1 MINYISGIVK
11 DTEPQLIVLDK
22 FGFNFLI
29 SVPNEA
35 FYCINQETSLNIYF
49 HWNQETGPQLFGFQS
64 KLERDL
70 FSLIISCSG
79 IGPKLGLSILAQIS
93 AIDFINSIIIED
105 KNILNNINGLG
116 SKKIDLLILQ
126 LKNKVNK
133 LSLVNI
139 DNKENKVIFSRIK
152 EVTDVLSSLNY
163 SKQEISVTLDFLKSD
178 KDFSFLTFDQLLK
191 KALSN
196 LVKKYV

>member
-11 DTEPQLIVLDK
+11 DIEPQLIVLDK

-70 FSLIISCSG
+70 FILIISCSG

-105 KNILNNINGLG
+105 KNILNSINGLG

-133 LSLVNI
+133 LSLINI
-139 DNKENKVIFSRIK
+139 DNKVLFSRIK
-152 EVTDVLSSLNY
+152 ELTDVLSSLNY

-178 KDFSFLTFDQLLK
+178 KDFGLLTFDQLLK

-196 LVKKYV
+196 LVKKYI